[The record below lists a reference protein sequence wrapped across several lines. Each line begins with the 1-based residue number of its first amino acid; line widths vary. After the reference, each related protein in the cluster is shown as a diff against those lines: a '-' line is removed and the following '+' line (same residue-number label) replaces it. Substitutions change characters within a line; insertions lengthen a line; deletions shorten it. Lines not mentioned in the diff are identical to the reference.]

1 MCPKLAPYWRLASR
15 PGFLPVFLG
24 DSMDT
29 DLNFSFQGSARLKAG
44 SDSTSYKPNSYKLKT
59 VTVR

>member
-1 MCPKLAPYWRLASR
+1 MCPKLAPSWWLESR

-24 DSMDT
+24 DSMDI

-44 SDSTSYKPNSYKLKT
+44 SNSTPYKPNSYKLKT
-59 VTVR
+59 VIVR